1 MKRHSPKLSDY
12 NKVYRG
18 IFEFDKNF
26 NVNKECERLYM
37 EHNGVILDRKGR
49 SMSISD
55 VLVMHLPNGDR
66 FFYVDFVGFTEV
78 KVDEDGKMFT
88 TKDNT
93 AENKK

>member
-1 MKRHSPKLSDY
+1 
-12 NKVYRG
+12 
-18 IFEFDKNF
+18 
-26 NVNKECERLYM
+26 
-37 EHNGVILDRKGR
+37 
-49 SMSISD
+49 MSISD